1 MKNTR
6 MNESRTRT
14 KADVQNQGQPTGKPA
29 SGSESASV
37 PADLRQLAYVDLA
50 SSELTRDLNRD
61 IVLERIRSVQ
71 PVSRVDLARAS
82 GLQPSTVSSIVEK
95 LLEERWIRES
105 AMVKTARG
113 RRPTLLSLNEDMVFL
128 VADVRPALG
137 TVAVVD
143 LNGRLLERQVV
154 PLSRQ
159 PQLSVENLAMAM
171 RNLRA
176 QHPDKTYQGVGVCL
190 PGRVD
195 PATNQLIFAPNLKWS
210 EYPLRKH
217 LSELLG
223 LEVQLENAANASL
236 LSELWFGRVDGVR
249 NAMLITVAES
259 IGAAILA
266 DGHLIYGQRGLAGEF
281 GHITVDPEGPLCCCG
296 ARGCWEVY
304 ASSRAAL
311 RYYKELEPDA
321 EVRSTLELLTLALD
335 GNCSA
340 QKALTKQ
347 ARAIGQGL
355 HLLNAIMSPEL
366 ILLAG
371 DFQVFYE
378 MYCDVIEAECRAGA
392 MDGVGPRIHSI
403 NDGEIMRLRGAAA
416 VVLQRHSGYYRAAHI
431 RVEQR

>member
-1 MKNTR
+1 MKST
-6 MNESRTRT
+6 NESGKKSTV
-14 KADVQNQGQPTGKPA
+14 DVKNQGRPTSKPA
-29 SGSESASV
+29 SGSESSGAL
-37 PADLRQLAYVDLA
+37 ADLRQRAYVDLA
-50 SSELTRDLNRD
+50 SSELTRDLNRNV
-61 IVLERIRSVQ
+61 VLERIRGMQ

-128 VADVRPALG
+128 VADVRPALS
-137 TVAVVD
+137 TVAIVD

-154 PLSRQ
+154 PLSQQ
-159 PQLSVENLAMAM
+159 PQLGIENLATAM

-176 QHPDKTYQGVGVCL
+176 QHPDKTYQGVGVSL

-210 EYPLRKH
+210 LYPVRER
-217 LSELLG
+217 LSELVG

-236 LSELWFGRVDGVR
+236 LSELWFGRIDGVR
-249 NAMLITVAES
+249 NAMLITVAEGIS
-259 IGAAILA
+259 AAILA

-281 GHITVDPEGPLCCCG
+281 GHITLDPEGPLCGCG
-296 ARGCWEVY
+296 ARGCWEMY

-321 EVRSTLELLTLALD
+321 EVRSTPELLALAMD
-335 GNCSA
+335 GNSSA

-347 ARAIGQGL
+347 AHAIGQGL

-371 DFQVFYE
+371 DFHVFYE
-378 MYCDVIEAECRAGA
+378 MYREVIETECRAGA
-392 MDGVGPRIHSI
+392 MDYVGPRIHSI
-403 NDGEIMRLRGAAA
+403 YDGEIMRLRGAAA